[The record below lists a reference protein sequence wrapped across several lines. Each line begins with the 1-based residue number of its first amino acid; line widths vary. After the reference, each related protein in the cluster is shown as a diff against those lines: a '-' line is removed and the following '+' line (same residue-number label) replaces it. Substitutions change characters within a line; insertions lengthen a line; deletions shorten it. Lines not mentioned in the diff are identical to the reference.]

1 MSGISQKS
9 FVYLLLAS
17 SLVSLFLFAYMGEKE
32 GQASF
37 QGLSK
42 PDSTVVLFPS
52 MPGNYYQQNQIVGD
66 SLLLFEDEI
75 APNQSL
81 SEILLNF
88 NVTYATI
95 DKIAKKSKKVFD
107 VRKLNPGK
115 RYLVFYSDDSVQQA
129 SYFIYELDAANYIV
143 YGLTDSLHI
152 YRGRKEVETRVRTA
166 SGVINSSLWQ
176 TTVDN
181 GIDQNVPLKLSEIYA
196 WAVDFYRIQKGDLFK
211 VIYEEKLVEDE
222 VIGMGKVI
230 AAYFQHYGD
239 DYYAIYFE
247 QGNAADYFD
256 ENAKSLRRAFLKAP
270 LKYSRISSRFSMKR
284 FHPVQK
290 RYKPHLGTDY
300 AAPRGTP
307 IMATGDGKIVKS
319 GYSKGNGN
327 YVKIRHNSVYSTQ
340 YLHMQKIKS
349 GIKKGIRV
357 RQGEVIGYV
366 GSTGLATGPH
376 VCYRFWKNGSQ
387 VDALKIKVP
396 PSLPVDKKY
405 IGAYD
410 SLKVK
415 MVAELDSIL
424 INDNPI

>member
-1 MSGISQKS
+1 
-9 FVYLLLAS
+9 
-17 SLVSLFLFAYMGEKE
+17 
-32 GQASF
+32 
-37 QGLSK
+37 
-42 PDSTVVLFPS
+42 
-52 MPGNYYQQNQIVGD
+52 
-66 SLLLFEDEI
+66 
-75 APNQSL
+75 
-81 SEILLNF
+81 
-88 NVTYATI
+88 
-95 DKIAKKSKKVFD
+95 
-107 VRKLNPGK
+107 
-115 RYLVFYSDDSVQQA
+115 
-129 SYFIYELDAANYIV
+129 
-143 YGLTDSLHI
+143 
-152 YRGRKEVETRVRTA
+152 
-166 SGVINSSLWQ
+166 
-176 TTVDN
+176 
-181 GIDQNVPLKLSEIYA
+181 VPLKLSEIYA
-196 WAVDFYRIQKGDLFK
+196 WAVDFYRIQKGDMFK

-222 VIGMGKVI
+222 VIGMGRVI

-239 DYYAIYFE
+239 DYYAVYFE

-307 IMATGDGKIVKS
+307 IMATGDGKVVKS
-319 GYSKGNGN
+319 GYTKGNGN

-349 GIKKGIRV
+349 GIKRGVRV

-405 IGAYD
+405 IEAYD

-424 INDNPI
+424 INDKPL

>member
-1 MSGISQKS
+1 MRGISQKS
-9 FVYLLLAS
+9 IVYLVLAS
-17 SLVSLFLFAYMGEKE
+17 SMVSLFLFAYIGEKE

-37 QGLSK
+37 LGLSS
-42 PDSTVVLFPS
+42 PDSTNVLFPS
-52 MPGNYYQQNQIVGD
+52 LPGNYYQENQIVGD
-66 SLLLFEDEI
+66 TLLLFEDEI

-88 NVTYATI
+88 GVSYSTI
-95 DKIAKKSKKVFD
+95 DQLAKKSKKVFD
-107 VRKLNPGK
+107 VRKFNPGK
-115 RYLVFYSDDSVQQA
+115 KYLVFYADDSVQKA
-129 SYFIYELDAANYIV
+129 SHFIYELDAANYIV
-143 YGLTDSLHI
+143 YGLSDSLPI
-152 YRGRKEVETRVRTA
+152 FRGRKEVETQVRTA

-176 TTVDN
+176 TTIDN

-196 WAVDFYRIQKGDLFK
+196 WAVDFYRIQKGDMFK
-211 VIYEEKLVEDE
+211 VIYEEKLVEGE
-222 VIGMGKVI
+222 VIGMGRVI

-239 DYYAIYFE
+239 DYYAVYFE
-247 QGNAADYFD
+247 QGDAADYFD
-256 ENAKSLRRAFLKAP
+256 ENGKSLRRAFLKAP

-307 IMATGDGKIVKS
+307 IMATGDGKVVKS
-319 GYSKGNGN
+319 GYTKGNGN

-349 GIKKGIRV
+349 GIKKGVRV

-387 VDALKIKVP
+387 VDALKVKVP

-405 IGAYD
+405 RKAYD

-415 MVAELDSIL
+415 MVAELDSIP

>member
-1 MSGISQKS
+1 VRRINQKTI
-9 FVYLLLAS
+9 VYLLLAS
-17 SLVSLFLFAYMGEKE
+17 SLVSLFLFAYIGERE

-37 QGLSK
+37 LGLSN
-42 PDSTVVLFPS
+42 PDSTAVLFPS
-52 MPGNYYQQNQIVGD
+52 IPGNYYQQNQIVGD

-95 DKIAKKSKKVFD
+95 DQIAKKSKKVFD
-107 VRKLNPGK
+107 VRKFNPGK
-115 RYLVFYSDDSVQQA
+115 KYLVFYADDSVQKA

-143 YGLTDSLHI
+143 YGLTDSLPI
-152 YRGRKEVETRVRTA
+152 FRGRKEVETRVRTA

-176 TTVDN
+176 TTIDN
-181 GIDQNVPLKLSEIYA
+181 GIDHNVPLKLSEIYA
-196 WAVDFYRIQKGDLFK
+196 WAVDFYRIQKGDMFK

-222 VIGMGKVI
+222 VIGMGRVI

-239 DYYAIYFE
+239 DYYAVYFE

-307 IMATGDGKIVKS
+307 IMATGDGKVVKS
-319 GYSKGNGN
+319 GYTKGNGN

-349 GIKKGIRV
+349 GIKRGVRV

-405 IGAYD
+405 IEAYD

-424 INDNPI
+424 INDKPL